1 MDDFHGWLLTVMD
14 SFHGWLSWMTLVLV
28 KSLSRLKSS
37 RKNENSI
44 IWGWRV
50 RIIIEFSSFVWRGEV
65 ANTWLFY
72 IEYLIYQDQFDLVL
86 FLIVSSL
93 SLSIDV
99 FPNTALKSTYNS
111 DIMEIWLRS
120 PNTMTSNS
128 HQNKNITNYFFISES
143 PFPWFD
149 CWWIYQ
155 LSTFYF

>member
-1 MDDFHGWLLTVMD
+1 MTYRRDLAVMDCPEWLSWMTVMD
-14 SFHGWLSWMTLVLV
+14 DCHGRLSWMTSMDDCWLSWITFMDGFHGWLSWMTLVLV

-50 RIIIEFSSFVWRGEV
+50 RIIIKFSSFVWRGEV

-111 DIMEIWLRS
+111 DLVKCIKIFS
-120 PNTMTSNS
+120 
-128 HQNKNITNYFFISES
+128 F
-143 PFPWFD
+143 
-149 CWWIYQ
+149 
-155 LSTFYF
+155 